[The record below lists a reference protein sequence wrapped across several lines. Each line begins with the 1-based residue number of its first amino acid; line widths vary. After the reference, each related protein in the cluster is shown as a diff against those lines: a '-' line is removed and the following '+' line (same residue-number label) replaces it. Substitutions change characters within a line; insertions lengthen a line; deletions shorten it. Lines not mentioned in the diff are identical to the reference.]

1 MGEWVKEQVDTLEHA
16 TTAQDDQGFGREFKL
31 YITAQT
37 VSVIGDRVAIIALT
51 FLVIKL
57 SNSFAPALAVY
68 FVCRLLPTLVGGLLV
83 GVFVD
88 RYDRQRLMVGC
99 DIGRAILLA
108 AVPSLGELTL
118 WSLYPIV
125 VVLYAFTIVFE
136 TAARAALPDVVPES
150 RMISA
155 NSVIQAIENGG
166 DFAYVVGGALIYLL
180 SLQAPF
186 YLDAATFIVSAL
198 CVYAMRLPS
207 VERGGLSSWSEVP
220 VLVRD
225 GFAHL
230 WGNPFLK
237 WSTVVLGIA
246 PVAGGAAFVLTPLF
260 AQHVLGQPPGSTG
273 PLANGA
279 FRYSLLQSGEAAGAV
294 LGTLLASRLA
304 RHIPRGALF
313 GIGVTGMGLA
323 DGSLGLVNSVYP
335 AMAALLVAGL
345 FNSLFIIC
353 GVTLVQTLTPTEVR
367 GRVLAARYTVVNT
380 ALALGA
386 ALGGVLLL
394 VFSYRGLWFL
404 EGAVIVLSS
413 LLIWLL
419 PAVRGQ
425 Q

>member
-1 MGEWVKEQVDTLEHA
+1 MSEHLDALERSS
-16 TTAQDDQGFGREFKL
+16 TANSKQALGRDFNL
-31 YITAQT
+31 YIAAQA

-68 FVCRLLPTLVGGLLV
+68 FVCRLVPTLIGGLLV

-88 RYDRQRLMVGC
+88 HYNRRHLMVGC
-99 DIGRAILLA
+99 DVGRAVLLA
-108 AVPSLGELTL
+108 AVPSLGNLTL
-118 WSLYPIV
+118 WTLYPIV

-136 TAARAALPDVVPES
+136 TAARAALPDVVPDA

-155 NSVIQAIENGG
+155 NSIIQGIENGG
-166 DFAYVVGGALIYLL
+166 DLAYVFGGALIYLL

-186 YLDAATFIVSAL
+186 YVDAATFLVSAL
-198 CVYAMRLPS
+198 CVFAMRVPS
-207 VERGGLSSWSEVP
+207 VRTGRLAGWKELPGLVRGG
-220 VLVRD
+220 
-225 GFAHL
+225 FTHL

-237 WSTVVLGIA
+237 WSTIVLGLA

-260 AQHVLGQPPGSTG
+260 AQHVLAEAPGSTG

-279 FRYSLLQSGEAAGAV
+279 FRYSLLQSGEGVGAV
-294 LGTLLASRLA
+294 LGTLLTGRLA
-304 RHIPRGALF
+304 RRMPRGTLF

-323 DGSLGLVNSVYP
+323 DGSLGFVTTVYP
-335 AMAALLVAGL
+335 AMAALLVAGF
-345 FNSLFIIC
+345 FNSLFVIC

-380 ALALGA
+380 ALALGS

-394 VFSYRGLWFL
+394 VFSYRSLWFL
-404 EGAVIVLSS
+404 EGTVIVLSS
-413 LLIWLL
+413 LFVWLI
-419 PAVRGQ
+419 PQVRGQ
-425 Q
+425 R